1 MKFFRQIE
9 YQNAQAATD
18 ALKANIATY
27 KVIHLAHFTHD
38 ISPERFYEK
47 VSEEIGTVHNTDED
61 KQTGELTGNRWI
73 DISFDPAEP
82 NRYRSSKTRQPLHT
96 DDSYIPIEGSITF
109 FYCQAQATLGGAT
122 TFLDA
127 DKLIEALEID
137 GEQQLLADLRRIPVT
152 FSKASSHKTL
162 PILRED
168 EKGYLLNWNW
178 HCVDEQN
185 TPEAK
190 DLCLRFHQFLE
201 ERIHHAGIVLPL
213 TLQPGEAVFFHDE
226 RLLHGRYAFFT
237 DAKGGRTLI
246 KGTITLTQQL
256 A

>member
-1 MKFFRQIE
+1 
-9 YQNAQAATD
+9 
-18 ALKANIATY
+18 
-27 KVIHLAHFTHD
+27 
-38 ISPERFYEK
+38 
-47 VSEEIGTVHNTDED
+47 
-61 KQTGELTGNRWI
+61 
-73 DISFDPAEP
+73 
-82 NRYRSSKTRQPLHT
+82 
-96 DDSYIPIEGSITF
+96 
-109 FYCQAQATLGGAT
+109 
-122 TFLDA
+122 
-127 DKLIEALEID
+127 
-137 GEQQLLADLRRIPVT
+137 
-152 FSKASSHKTL
+152 
-162 PILRED
+162 
-168 EKGYLLNWNW
+168 
-178 HCVDEQN
+178 VDEQN